1 MTKLFP
7 VFSHEGFP
15 FKIFFRV
22 DFCQIFGLLKS
33 KSCHYLDV
41 EARNE
46 KSKTTLISENLK
58 VPENKVVSFF
68 FVFGLSAE
76 ILKIF
81 DFD

>member
-7 VFSHEGFP
+7 VFSHECFP

-22 DFCQIFGLLKS
+22 DFCQIRGLLKS
-33 KSCHYLDV
+33 KSRHYLDV
-41 EARNE
+41 EARNQ
-46 KSKTTLISENLK
+46 KSKTTLISDNLK
-58 VPENKVVSFF
+58 VPESKVVSFF